1 MLLCGGVGDDSFVG
15 GDVSVEVEVVVAT
28 VSRKRWFLVVDVEVS
43 GFRLLVMAWLKG
55 VADDL
60 GALVVVQ
67 IKSRPQVVVGVSH
80 P

>member
-1 MLLCGGVGDDSFVG
+1 M
-15 GDVSVEVEVVVAT
+15 
-28 VSRKRWFLVVDVEVS
+28 VDVEVS

-60 GALVVVQ
+60 GASVVVQ
-67 IKSRPQVVVGVSH
+67 IKSRPQVVVGLSH